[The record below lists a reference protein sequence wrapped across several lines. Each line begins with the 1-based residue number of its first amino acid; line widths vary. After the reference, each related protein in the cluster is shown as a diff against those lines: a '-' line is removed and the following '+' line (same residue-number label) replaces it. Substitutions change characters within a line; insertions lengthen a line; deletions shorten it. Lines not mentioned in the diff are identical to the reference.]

1 VTIALVDNGSL
12 EPAAH
17 LSLRALAA
25 ALSARVGVTVHA
37 VSWKHSNRIRP
48 DLLEGQPAWTLT
60 PWVSAQ
66 VDRGEH
72 DLVFIPFFVSAQG
85 AIGSALRLD
94 LEQLQSA
101 LGGFRFAFTAGLA
114 AHGTLVRIVVDRIR
128 ATIAAAQLQQPPVI
142 VVDHGGPSA
151 ASAAL
156 RDAVA
161 ADVAREL
168 RAEIGAL
175 TAASLEGEGYT
186 HNRPLFVDALA
197 SPGFDRGDVVVA
209 PLFLAP
215 GRHAGP
221 KGDLAEIVA
230 EAEDRSAPLRCHF
243 TALVGNHP
251 LVLDVLADALS
262 STLST
267 FNAAA

>member
-17 LSLRALAA
+17 RNLRALAA
-25 ALSARVGVTVHA
+25 ALSERVGVPVHP
-37 VSWKHSNRIRP
+37 VSWKHSNRIRA
-48 DLLEGQPAWTLT
+48 DLLDGHPAWTLT

-66 VDRGEH
+66 VDRGERE
-72 DLVFIPFFVSAQG
+72 LVFIPFFVSAQG
-85 AIGSALRLD
+85 AIGSALRQD
-94 LEQLQSA
+94 LEHLQSA
-101 LGGFRFAFTAGLA
+101 LGSFRFAFTGGLA
-114 AHGTLVRIVVDRIR
+114 AHRTLVRIVVDRIR
-128 ATIAAAQLQQPPVI
+128 ETIALSRLQQPPVI
-142 VVDHGGPSA
+142 IVDHGGPSE

-156 RDAVA
+156 RNAVA
-161 ADVAREL
+161 AEVAHEL

-175 TAASLEGEGYT
+175 TAASLEGEAYA

-221 KGDLAEIVA
+221 KGDLAEIAA

-243 TALVGNHP
+243 TPLVGNHP

-262 STLST
+262 TTLST